1 MADVRAISR
10 QRATAFL
17 YLQVGHLL
25 AEVDDGEDGA
35 DVHGHG
41 LGELLVELDGGGA
54 VEHDAHLRHQA
65 PAQKSVRAGCGNVHQ
80 LQRSWVRS
88 QHLLAQ

>member
-1 MADVRAISR
+1 MCCLEGKEC
-10 QRATAFL
+10 ATTYS

-41 LGELLVELDGGGA
+41 LGELLVELDGGGT

-65 PAQKSVRAGCGNVHQ
+65 PAQNNIRLDVKICKKRI
-80 LQRSWVRS
+80 
-88 QHLLAQ
+88 

>member
-1 MADVRAISR
+1 MNGKTKKRDGRCESHLAAARDNL
-10 QRATAFL
+10 L

-65 PAQKSVRAGCGNVHQ
+65 PAQNSIVKISEKSI
-80 LQRSWVRS
+80 
-88 QHLLAQ
+88 